1 MRFQFDQLSGNERYH
16 LITQTIVPRP
26 IAWILTKNTNSTFNL
41 APFSYFAPLS
51 SGPALLVVSIG
62 NKDQDTKKD
71 TKVNLIREEEC
82 VVHIPSGELVASVNQ
97 SAMNLKNN
105 ESEVSYMNLALV
117 DFTTRLPRIKEAN
130 VALHCRLFDRHQLG
144 NSNFDSLYLEILDV
158 YISDDIIAE
167 KNTAEGNSRT
177 TVDHDKLNPL
187 GRLGGN
193 HYSLLGETLTLKR
206 PN

>member
-1 MRFQFDQLSGNERYH
+1 MRFQFDQLSGTERYH
-16 LITQTIVPRP
+16 LITQTITPRP
-26 IAWILTKNTNSTFNL
+26 IAWILTKNSNATFNL

-51 SGPALLVVSIG
+51 SDPALLVVSIG

-71 TKVNLIREEEC
+71 TKENLLREEEC
-82 VVHIPSGELVASVNQ
+82 VVHIPSGELVEAVNQ
-97 SAMNLKNN
+97 SAMNLGSG
-105 ESEVSYMNLALV
+105 ESEVSHMNLALAE
-117 DFTTRLPRIKEAN
+117 FTQSLPRVKEAK

-144 NSNFDSLYLEILDV
+144 NSNFDSLYLEILDL
-158 YISDDIIAE
+158 YISDDIANE
-167 KNTAEGNSRT
+167 EESRV
-177 TVDHDKLNPL
+177 TVDHKELNPL